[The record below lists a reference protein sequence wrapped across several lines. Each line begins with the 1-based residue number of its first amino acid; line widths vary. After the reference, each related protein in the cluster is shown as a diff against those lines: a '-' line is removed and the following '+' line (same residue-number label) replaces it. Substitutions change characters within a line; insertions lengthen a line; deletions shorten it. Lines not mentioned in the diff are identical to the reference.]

1 MRVVGL
7 ALCRRRQVKWE
18 TRYRGY
24 LIHVVKEHFAWSF
37 SAQPQTPDL
46 PILQRHKYA
55 LHVSREAALAEAIE
69 RIDKLLDNLDARG
82 RKRPKPTTVGSTR
95 PY

>member
-1 MRVVGL
+1 MKL
-7 ALCRRRQVKWE
+7 E

-24 LIHVVKEHFAWSF
+24 LIHVVKEYFAWSF
-37 SAQPQTPDL
+37 TAQPQTPDL

-82 RKRPKPTTVGSTR
+82 RKRPKPTTVR
-95 PY
+95 ALL